1 MDLGEEYLDV
11 LWESSIKSVRFG
23 LYNKELAL
31 LEEDIDSRT
40 GGECPIYTS
49 PMSLFALELQSLDSL
64 HDIGIRL
71 RNRTH

>member
-1 MDLGEEYLDV
+1 MDLGKEYLDV
-11 LWESSIKSVRFG
+11 LWEGSIKSVQFG

-31 LEEDIDSRT
+31 PEEDINSRT
-40 GGECPIYTS
+40 GGECPSYAS
-49 PMSLFALELQSLDSL
+49 PMSLLALELQSLDSL